1 MLVDY
6 ADKKILLFDGDCNL
20 CNGAVKFI
28 LKHEKNNELL
38 FASLQSPIGK
48 ELLNFYHIDVSK
60 TDSLI
65 FISNNKAFIKSLA
78 ALKISKEL
86 KGLYPLL
93 NVFIVIPSFIRD
105 SVYDYV
111 ARHRYKWFGKNESC
125 MMPTPETKNRFL

>member
-1 MLVDY
+1 MLNEY
-6 ADKKILLFDGDCNL
+6 LDKKILLFDGDCNL

-28 LKHEKNNELL
+28 LKHEKNNDLL

-48 ELLNFYHIDVSK
+48 KLLNFHHIDVNK

-65 FISNNKAFIKSLA
+65 YISNNQAFVKSLA
-78 ALKISKEL
+78 ALKISKDL

-93 NVFIVIPSFIRD
+93 NLFVVIPSFIRD

-111 ARHRYKWFGKNESC
+111 ARNRYKWFGKNESC
-125 MMPTPETKNRFL
+125 MIPTPETKKRFL